1 MIASAVAIAR
11 ACASKHA
18 LPCFRSRRP
27 IPSTPQ
33 PVRNTSFSQCRSYPL
48 LLDASPTSLVPV
60 FQRAIRGSEASKRIN
75 FKLEAIVCVCAHAAL
90 RFARGRCVRAQTYAR
105 DDEDDDEGV
114 GHGQDGE
121 EKGRDHL
128 PERTQS
134 SEEPN
139 YLPPQPQQSFVA
151 IFSARTRRHAV
162 GKTNF
167 ITAGR
172 HGVGQRDKDRGVM
185 LCVNARGRTRK
196 ARMRRTTLT
205 GILTAVSAT
214 CSTL

>member
-27 IPSTPQ
+27 IPSTRQ
-33 PVRNTSFSQCRSYPL
+33 PARNTSFSPCRFYPL
-48 LLDASPTSLVPV
+48 LLDTSPTSLVPV
-60 FQRAIRGSEASKRIN
+60 FQRAIRGSEATGLISNLRRS
-75 FKLEAIVCVCAHAAL
+75 CVCAHAAL

-121 EKGRDHL
+121 EKGRNHL

-214 CSTL
+214 CCTL